1 MERKLPQAEQ
11 GSRER
16 EAAAERTPDAD
27 PRSRERRV
35 VDPGSRELP
44 VAGGPP
50 RERRDAARNREAIL
64 AAAQRLFDREGPAAV
79 SMERVADEAGVGKG
93 TIYRRFGDR
102 ASLATALLDAS
113 ERELQESLIRGS
125 PPLGPGAPAVERLV
139 AFGHAWLDVLV
150 RHGDIVLASEHGPV
164 GTRFRSAV
172 YASHRAH
179 VILLLREARPD
190 ADADYLTDALLA
202 ALGSELVLFLRT
214 DRGMDLDRVKG
225 GWSELVR
232 SVAGDRASPR

>member
-1 MERKLPQAEQ
+1 MERVA
-11 GSRER
+11 GADSDASR
-16 EAAAERTPDAD
+16 D
-27 PRSRERRV
+27 
-35 VDPGSRELP
+35 LP
-44 VAGGPP
+44 VAGQAP

-64 AAAQRLFDREGPAAV
+64 AAAQRLFEREGPASV
-79 SMERVADEAGVGKG
+79 SMERVAEEAGVGKG

-113 ERELQESLIRGS
+113 ERELQEALIRGEA
-125 PPLGPGAPAVERLV
+125 PLGPGAPCVERLV

-179 VILLLREARPD
+179 VILLLREARPE
-190 ADADYLTDALLA
+190 ADAEYLADALLG
-202 ALGSELVLFLRT
+202 ALASELVLFLRT
-214 DRGMDLDRVKG
+214 DRDMDLERVKE
-225 GWSELVR
+225 GWTDLVR
-232 SVAGDRASPR
+232 SVADGPRAPA

>member
-1 MERKLPQAEQ
+1 MPVACSDME
-11 GSRER
+11 
-16 EAAAERTPDAD
+16 
-27 PRSRERRV
+27 
-35 VDPGSRELP
+35 RELP
-44 VAGGPP
+44 VADEASRELPLAGQPP

-64 AAAQRLFDREGPAAV
+64 TAAQRLFEREGPAAV
-79 SMERVADEAGVGKG
+79 SMERVAEEAGVGKG

-125 PPLGPGAPAVERLV
+125 APLGPGAPAAERLV

-179 VILLLREARPD
+179 VILLLRETRPE
-190 ADADYLTDALLA
+190 ADAEYLADVLLA

-214 DRGMDLDRVKG
+214 DRRMELERMKA
-225 GWSELVR
+225 GWTELVR
-232 SVAGDRASPR
+232 AVAGGAAGTR